1 MSTRLP
7 KRIESVRYQPAADY
21 GLDLEVMSIAEL
33 RSRGSE
39 AHFRLPQRVEFHL
52 AFGVTAGT
60 CRHMVDF
67 IRYACRPRTWIF
79 VRPGQ
84 VQRFD
89 FAREWEGW
97 LVVFRAEFLLP
108 PGGASAPAEL
118 SMAAVAEAMPTRLDL
133 GESAHAAAIAA
144 LAQMAEDAG
153 IRASEPGRNALLR
166 HQLYALLLRLALSQ
180 RGQEQSPAAS
190 PRSRQ
195 RFRHFREAVESGF
208 KTMHHVGA
216 YAARLDCSEKSLT
229 RAARE
234 VAGTS
239 AKAFL
244 AERIALEAKRLLV
257 HTTRPMKAIADE
269 LGFDEPT
276 NFVKFFRRSAGCS
289 PGAFRERHGGR

>member
-1 MSTRLP
+1 LP

-52 AFGVTAGT
+52 AFGVTAGA
-60 CRHMVDF
+60 CGHMVDF
-67 IRYACRPRTWIF
+67 VRYACRPRTWIF

-84 VQRFD
+84 IQRFD

-97 LVVFRAEFLLP
+97 LLVFRAEFLLP
-108 PGGASAPAEL
+108 PGGASVPAEL

-133 GESAHAAAIAA
+133 GESAHAAAIAV
-144 LAQMAEDAG
+144 LAQMAEDAR

-180 RGQEQSPAAS
+180 PGVERTSAS
-190 PRSRQ
+190 PQSLQ
-195 RFRHFREAVESGF
+195 RFRRFRCAVESGF
-208 KTMHHVGA
+208 RATHRVSA
-216 YAARLDCSEKSLT
+216 YAERLGCTERTLT
-229 RAARE
+229 RAAQE
-234 VAGTS
+234 IAGTS

-244 AERIALEAKRLLV
+244 AQRIALEAKRLLV
-257 HTTRPMKAIADE
+257 HTTRPIKAIAEE

-276 NFVKFFRRSAGCS
+276 NFVKFFRREAGCS